1 MAEYN
6 IGKVIPQ
13 YKGRYNN
20 KETYEDLDVVA
31 HENKTFISLVN
42 NNKETPSEESTKW
55 RLLCDSTNNQLLE
68 NNLGTFA
75 YSLQII
81 GQRLEEL
88 TNKIEEV
95 NQTAQENKKNAF
107 ESETLIR
114 DSINSAAFV
123 RTKLNEMGTRL
134 QKIENKLGIK

>member
-6 IGKVIPQ
+6 LGKVIPQ
-13 YKGRYNN
+13 FKGRYDK

-75 YSLQII
+75 AALELI
-81 GQRLEEL
+81 GQRLQQLSE
-88 TNKIEEV
+88 KV
-95 NQTAQENKKNAF
+95 DENKRDIF
-107 ESETLIR
+107 ESTTLVR
-114 DSINSAAFV
+114 DSINSAGYV
-123 RTKLNEMGTRL
+123 RGKLQEVTQRL
-134 QKIENKLGIK
+134 SKIESKLGI

>member
-6 IGKVIPQ
+6 LGKVIPN
-13 YKGRYNN
+13 YRGRYDK

-75 YSLQII
+75 AALELI
-81 GQRLEEL
+81 GQRLQQLSE
-88 TNKIEEV
+88 KV
-95 NQTAQENKKNAF
+95 DENKRDIF
-107 ESETLIR
+107 ESTTLVR
-114 DSINSAAFV
+114 DSINGNAFV
-123 RTKLNEMGTRL
+123 RSKLQEVNQRL
-134 QKIENKLGIK
+134 AALEAKLK

>member
-1 MAEYN
+1 MG
-6 IGKVIPQ
+6 IK
-13 YKGRYNN
+13 K
-20 KETYEDLDVVA
+20 
-31 HENKTFISLVN
+31 
-42 NNKETPSEESTKW
+42 TPSEVSTKW

>member
-6 IGKVIPQ
+6 LGKVIPQ
-13 YKGRYNN
+13 FKGRYDK

-42 NNKETPSEESTKW
+42 GNKETPSMESTKW

-75 YSLQII
+75 AALELI
-81 GQRLEEL
+81 GQRLQQLSE
-88 TNKIEEV
+88 KV
-95 NQTAQENKKNAF
+95 DENKRDIF
-107 ESETLIR
+107 ESTTLVK
-114 DSINSAAFV
+114 DSINNAGYV
-123 RTKLNEMGTRL
+123 RGKLQEVTQRL
-134 QKIENKLGIK
+134 TAIESKLK

>member
-6 IGKVIPQ
+6 LGKVIPQ
-13 YKGRYNN
+13 FKGRYDK

-75 YSLQII
+75 AALELI
-81 GQRLEEL
+81 GQRLQQLSEKVDE
-88 TNKIEEV
+88 NKRDIFESTTLVKDSINGNAFVRSKLQEV
-95 NQTAQENKKNAF
+95 NQRLTAI
-107 ESETLIR
+107 ES
-114 DSINSAAFV
+114 
-123 RTKLNEMGTRL
+123 KL
-134 QKIENKLGIK
+134 K

>member
-1 MAEYN
+1 MEYN

-75 YSLQII
+75 AALELI
-81 GQRLEEL
+81 GQRLQQLSE
-88 TNKIEEV
+88 KV
-95 NQTAQENKKNAF
+95 DENKRDIF
-107 ESETLIR
+107 ESTTLVR
-114 DSINSAAFV
+114 DSINSAGYV
-123 RTKLNEMGTRL
+123 RGKLQEVTQRL
-134 QKIENKLGIK
+134 SKIESKLGI

>member
-6 IGKVIPQ
+6 LGKVIPN
-13 YKGRYNN
+13 YRGRYDK

-75 YSLQII
+75 AALELI
-81 GQRLEEL
+81 GQRLQQLSE
-88 TNKIEEV
+88 KV
-95 NQTAQENKKNAF
+95 DENKRDIF
-107 ESETLIR
+107 ESTTLVR
-114 DSINSAAFV
+114 DSINSAGYV
-123 RTKLNEMGTRL
+123 RGKLQEVTQRL
-134 QKIENKLGIK
+134 SKIESKLGI

>member
-6 IGKVIPQ
+6 LGKVIPN
-13 YKGRYNN
+13 YRGRYDK

-75 YSLQII
+75 AALELI
-81 GQRLEEL
+81 GQRLQQL
-88 TNKIEEV
+88 SDKV
-95 NQTAQENKKNAF
+95 DENKRDIF
-107 ESETLIR
+107 ESTTLVR
-114 DSINSAAFV
+114 DSINSAGYV
-123 RTKLNEMGTRL
+123 RGKLQEVTQRL
-134 QKIENKLGIK
+134 SKIESKLGI

>member
-42 NNKETPSEESTKW
+42 NNKETPSEESSSKW

-68 NNLGTFA
+68 TNLGTFA
-75 YSLQII
+75 AALELI
-81 GQRLEEL
+81 GQRLQQLSE
-88 TNKIEEV
+88 KV
-95 NQTAQENKKNAF
+95 DENKRDIF
-107 ESETLIR
+107 ESTTLVR
-114 DSINSAAFV
+114 DSINSAGYV
-123 RTKLNEMGTRL
+123 RGKLQEVTQRL
-134 QKIENKLGIK
+134 TAIEQKLK

>member
-55 RLLCDSTNNQLLE
+55 KLILESPISQNDMNNI
-68 NNLGTFA
+68 NLGFTMVGA
-75 YSLQII
+75 
-81 GQRLEEL
+81 RLEEIS
-88 TNKIEEV
+88 NKV
-95 NQTAQENKKNAF
+95 DENKRDIF
-107 ESETLIR
+107 EMSTLTR
-114 DSINSAAFV
+114 DSLNSAAFV
-123 RTKLNEMGTRL
+123 RSKLQEVNQRL
-134 QKIENKLGIK
+134 AALEAKLK

>member
-6 IGKVIPQ
+6 LGKVIPQ
-13 YKGRYNN
+13 FKGRYNE
-20 KETYEDLDVVA
+20 KETQYEDLDVVA

-75 YSLQII
+75 AALELI
-81 GQRLEEL
+81 GQRLQQLSEKVDE
-88 TNKIEEV
+88 NKRDIFESTTLVKDSINGNAFVRSKLQEV
-95 NQTAQENKKNAF
+95 NQRLTAI
-107 ESETLIR
+107 ES
-114 DSINSAAFV
+114 
-123 RTKLNEMGTRL
+123 KL
-134 QKIENKLGIK
+134 K

>member
-31 HENKTFISLVN
+31 HENKTFISLTN
-42 NNKETPSEESTKW
+42 QNKETPSEESTKW

-75 YSLQII
+75 AALELI
-81 GQRLEEL
+81 GQRLQQLSE
-88 TNKIEEV
+88 KV
-95 NQTAQENKKNAF
+95 DENKRDIF
-107 ESETLIR
+107 ESTTLVR
-114 DSINSAAFV
+114 DSINSAGYV
-123 RTKLNEMGTRL
+123 RGKLQEVNQRL
-134 QKIENKLGIK
+134 TAIESKLK

>member
-1 MAEYN
+1 MEYN

-42 NNKETPSEESTKW
+42 GNKETPSEESTKW
-55 RLLCDSTNNQLLE
+55 SLLCDSTNNQLLE

-75 YSLQII
+75 AALELI
-81 GQRLEEL
+81 GQRLQQLSEKVDE
-88 TNKIEEV
+88 NKRDIFESTTLVKDSINGNAFVRSKLQEV
-95 NQTAQENKKNAF
+95 NQRLTAI
-107 ESETLIR
+107 ES
-114 DSINSAAFV
+114 
-123 RTKLNEMGTRL
+123 KL
-134 QKIENKLGIK
+134 K

>member
-31 HENKTFISLVN
+31 HENKTFISLTN
-42 NNKETPSEESTKW
+42 QNKETPSEESSKW

-75 YSLQII
+75 AALELI
-81 GQRLEEL
+81 GQRLQQLSE
-88 TNKIEEV
+88 KV
-95 NQTAQENKKNAF
+95 DENKRDIF
-107 ESETLIR
+107 ESTTLVR
-114 DSINSAAFV
+114 DSINSSAFV
-123 RTKLNEMGTRL
+123 RSKLQEVNQRL
-134 QKIENKLGIK
+134 TAIESKLK

>member
-6 IGKVIPQ
+6 LGKVIPQ
-13 YKGRYNN
+13 FKGRYDK

-31 HENKTFISLVN
+31 HNGCAWVSMVN
-42 NNKETPSEESTKW
+42 NNKSEPSESNTKW
-55 RLLCDSTNNQLLE
+55 RLLVDNSSNEALE
-68 NNLGTFA
+68 TNLGTFA

>member
-1 MAEYN
+1 MEYN

-31 HENKTFISLVN
+31 HEGKTYISLVN

-55 RLLCDSTNNQLLE
+55 RLLCDSTSNQLLE

-75 YSLQII
+75 AALELI
-81 GQRLEEL
+81 GQRLQQLSDKVDED
-88 TNKIEEV
+88 KRDI
-95 NQTAQENKKNAF
+95 F
-107 ESETLIR
+107 EMTTLVR
-114 DSINSAAFV
+114 DSINSSAFV
-123 RTKLNEMGTRL
+123 RSKLQEVNQRL
-134 QKIENKLGIK
+134 SAIEGKLK

>member
-42 NNKETPSEESTKW
+42 NNKETPSEESSSKW

-75 YSLQII
+75 AALELI
-81 GQRLEEL
+81 GQRLQQLSE
-88 TNKIEEV
+88 KV
-95 NQTAQENKKNAF
+95 DENKRDIF
-107 ESETLIR
+107 ESTTLVR
-114 DSINSAAFV
+114 DSINSAGYV
-123 RTKLNEMGTRL
+123 RGKLQEVNQRL
-134 QKIENKLGIK
+134 AALEAKLK

>member
-42 NNKETPSEESTKW
+42 NNKETPSESTKW
-55 RLLCDSTNNQLLE
+55 KLILESPISQNDMNNI
-68 NNLGTFA
+68 NLGFTMVGA
-75 YSLQII
+75 
-81 GQRLEEL
+81 RLEEIS
-88 TNKIEEV
+88 NKINE
-95 NQTAQENKKNAF
+95 NTADIKEQHG
-107 ESETLIR
+107 LVL
-114 DSINSAAFV
+114 DSINSTAFV
-123 RTKLNEMGTRL
+123 RNKLNEFGQRL
-134 QKIENKLGIK
+134 AAIESKLK

>member
-42 NNKETPSEESTKW
+42 NNKETPSEEATSKW

-75 YSLQII
+75 AALELI
-81 GQRLEEL
+81 GQRLQQLSEKVDE
-88 TNKIEEV
+88 NKRDIFESTTLVKDSINGNAFVRSKLQEV
-95 NQTAQENKKNAF
+95 NQRLTAI
-107 ESETLIR
+107 ES
-114 DSINSAAFV
+114 
-123 RTKLNEMGTRL
+123 KL
-134 QKIENKLGIK
+134 K